1 MGLEPEVISDNEEM
15 RSWSR
20 NQRRNGETIALV
32 PTMGFLH
39 QGHLSLIEEAKKHA
53 GVVVVSIY
61 VNPGQFAPGEDL
73 SRYPSDF
80 EGDLSKLREVE
91 CVNVVFHPRNLYETT
106 TKVMEPKEAGEDA
119 LEGRKKAVSCLEEDG
134 KKGHQTWIRVEKL
147 EKNLCGRSRP
157 VFFRGVATVVAKLFN
172 IVEPD
177 FAVFGKKDYQQ
188 WRLICRMVRDLNF
201 PINIIGS
208 ELVRDEDGLAMS
220 SRNVHLS
227 PEQREKALS
236 ISRSLL
242 KAKVDVQRGQTSAT
256 ELRNAIIKSISQA
269 GGRIDYA
276 EVVEQENLE
285 AVEEVCGPVVIC
297 IAAWFGNVR
306 LIDNLEINS

>member
-1 MGLEPEVISDNEEM
+1 MEPEVISDNEEM

-20 NQRRNGETIALV
+20 KRRQNGETIALV

-53 GVVVVSIY
+53 SVVVVSIY

-80 EGDLSKLREVE
+80 DGDLSKLREMG
-91 CVNVVFHPRNLYETT
+91 CVDAVFYPRTLYETT
-106 TKVMEPKEAGEDA
+106 CNRMETKEAGEDG
-119 LEGRKKAVSCLEEDG
+119 LGRKAVSCLEEEG
-134 KKGHQTWIRVEKL
+134 KMGHQTWIRVEKL
-147 EKNLCGRSRP
+147 EKNLCGGSRP

-177 FAVFGKKDYQQ
+177 IAVFGKKDYQQ
-188 WRLICRMVRDLNF
+188 WRLISRMVRDLNF

-242 KAKVDVQRGQTSAT
+242 KAKIDVQRGQTSVT
-256 ELRNAIIKSISQA
+256 ELRNSIIKSISEA

-276 EVVEQENLE
+276 EVVDQENLE
-285 AVEEVCGPVVIC
+285 TVEEVRGPVVIC

-306 LIDNLEINS
+306 LIDNIEINL